1 MDCWFRCACITGS
14 NLWETDTD
22 SPVLVKGE
30 RLSTSAELD
39 STFPK
44 ELILS
49 GGDIITFLP
58 EQI

>member
-1 MDCWFRCACITGS
+1 MDCWFRCACIAGS
-14 NLWETDTD
+14 NLWETGAD
-22 SPVLVKGE
+22 SPGLFKGE